1 MVVDDHRRIK
11 AAAEMIEAALKGE
24 EPRRGIWTDRD
35 YLVAALALLTNS
47 DRAREA
53 MLGPI
58 KPLADANKPLNR
70 RDEPWWSQY
79 ENTATTLEEDAN
91 VFESHSDLRKANSL
105 PIPNGMIQ
113 TMRQAADDIRT
124 LYDGLHDME
133 RNLGEVEGPDPT
145 ERQVEDG
152 D

>member
-35 YLVAALALLTNS
+35 YLVAALALLTNG

-79 ENTATTLEEDAN
+79 ENTATMLEMDADYLDN
-91 VFESHSDLRKANSL
+91 REREGNLGVVKSEAITH
-105 PIPNGMIQ
+105 G
-113 TMRQAADDIRT
+113 MRQAADDIFDAPLVT
-124 LYDGLHDME
+124 VPIE
-133 RNLGEVEGPDPT
+133 RGKIAVAVEAKEVE
-145 ERQVEDG
+145 
-152 D
+152 